1 MSVFQTQQLAALEQA
16 QPLNWLADVQQ
27 AGKAAF
33 ADTQWPTR
41 KVEAW
46 KYCSLKTLGDQGFD
60 AAQPAAIADA
70 EQLQAHINIQNLD
83 ASKLV
88 IINGQINLELSDA
101 LALEQ
106 VTLFADANAEQQ
118 AIIAERLSAARQQ
131 PNQHLFNDLNDA
143 ALQNGVLVQIAKNSR
158 LDKPLHIV
166 SLNTGADAAYAV
178 NSRVLVE
185 LGTSAEMTLIEQ
197 FASLSDDADNSFT
210 NNQTDVRVGDNAR
223 FNHYRLNMMANSAS
237 FVGTT
242 RIDLQRDANYDAF
255 HLGLGSVLTRNDM
268 VINHNVGGSHAEI
281 AGIYVPQGKQLVDF
295 HTCIEHK
302 VAHCTSNE
310 VFRGIINDE
319 AKAVFNGRIHIHQDA
334 QKTLAELSNKNLL
347 LTNKAE
353 INTKPELEIY
363 ADDVQCAHGATV
375 AQQDEKARFYL
386 QSRGISAADA
396 QVMLSFGFI
405 NELIDNLK
413 LEAIGD
419 WLRPVLAQ
427 RFGREQLF
435 SAEQTGDL

>member
-1 MSVFQTQQLAALEQA
+1 MSVFQTRQLAALQQA
-16 QPLNWLADVQQ
+16 QPLSWLADVQQ

-41 KVEAW
+41 KIEAW

-60 AAQPAAIADA
+60 GEQATAVVDADELQAAINVAG
-70 EQLQAHINIQNLD
+70 LD
-83 ASKLV
+83 AFKLV
-88 IINGQINLELSDA
+88 IINGQLNTELSDA

-106 VTLFADANAEQQ
+106 VTLFSAASDEQQ
-118 AIIAERLSAARQQ
+118 ALIAERLAAARTA
-131 PNQHLFNDLNDA
+131 PNHHLFNDLNDA
-143 ALQNGVLVQIAKNSR
+143 AVTEGVLVQIARNSR
-158 LDKPLHIV
+158 LEKPLQVI

-178 NSRVLVE
+178 NSRVVVE

-197 FASLSDDADNSFT
+197 FASIGAVADNSFT
-210 NNQTDVRVGDNAR
+210 NNQTDVVVGDNAR
-223 FNHYRLNMMANSAS
+223 FNHYRLNMMADSGS

-255 HLGLGSVLTRNDM
+255 HLGLGSLLTRNDL
-268 VINHNVGGSHAEI
+268 VVNHNVGGSHAEI
-281 AGIYVPQGKQLVDF
+281 AGIYVPQGNQLVDF
-295 HTCIEHK
+295 HTDIEHK
-302 VAHCTSNE
+302 AAHCTSNE

-413 LEAIGD
+413 LEAVGD
-419 WLRPVLAQ
+419 WLRPALAQ

-435 SAEQTGDL
+435 TAEQTGEL

>member
-1 MSVFQTQQLAALEQA
+1 MSVFQTRQLAALQQA
-16 QPLNWLADVQQ
+16 QPLSWLADVQQ

-41 KVEAW
+41 KIEAW

-60 AAQPAAIADA
+60 GEQATAVVDADELQAAINVAG
-70 EQLQAHINIQNLD
+70 LD
-83 ASKLV
+83 AFKLV
-88 IINGQINLELSDA
+88 IINGQLNTELSDA

-106 VTLFADANAEQQ
+106 VTLFSAASDEQQ
-118 AIIAERLSAARQQ
+118 ALIAERLAAARTA
-131 PNQHLFNDLNDA
+131 PNHHLFNDLNDA
-143 ALQNGVLVQIAKNSR
+143 AVTEGVLVQIARNSR
-158 LDKPLHIV
+158 LEKPLQVI
-166 SLNTGADAAYAV
+166 SLNTGADTTYAV
-178 NSRVLVE
+178 NSRVVVE

-197 FASLSDDADNSFT
+197 FASIGAVADNSFT
-210 NNQTDVRVGDNAR
+210 NNQTDVVVGDNAR
-223 FNHYRLNMMANSAS
+223 FNHYRLNMMADSGS

-255 HLGLGSVLTRNDM
+255 HLGLGSVLTRNDL
-268 VINHNVGGSHAEI
+268 VVNHNVGGSHAEI
-281 AGIYVPQGKQLVDF
+281 AGIYVPQGNQLVDF
-295 HTCIEHK
+295 HTDIEHK
-302 VAHCTSNE
+302 AAHCTSNE

-413 LEAIGD
+413 LEAVGD
-419 WLRPVLAQ
+419 WLRPALAQ

-435 SAEQTGDL
+435 TAEQTGEL